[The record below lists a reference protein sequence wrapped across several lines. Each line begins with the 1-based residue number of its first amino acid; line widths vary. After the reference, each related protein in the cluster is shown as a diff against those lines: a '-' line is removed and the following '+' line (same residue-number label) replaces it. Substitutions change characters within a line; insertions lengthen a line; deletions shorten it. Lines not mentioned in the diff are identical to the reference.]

1 MYSLPTGTIID
12 SSKNEACLST
22 FSGVKFYCGLNLDTG
37 FGVGKQS
44 HTKYT
49 QKKDIADARMSE
61 CMLGS
66 NCTEKQTDP
75 GVHSQT
81 FTCLG

>member
-1 MYSLPTGTIID
+1 MILD
-12 SSKNEACLST
+12 SSKNKSRLST
-22 FSGVKFYCGLNLDTG
+22 FSGVKFYCGLNLDLG
-37 FGVGKQS
+37 FDVGKQS

-49 QKKDIADARMSE
+49 QKKDIANARMLE

-75 GVHSQT
+75 GVHSLN
-81 FTCLG
+81 FPCLG